1 VRIDTRVA
9 TRTRCNCCGDVG
21 QKSHTF
27 KRLRTQ
33 IVVKLLESDPSLQVQ
48 SARFSLARVM
58 ECARAPLVLR
68 GPSVGR
74 LHRSVGCT
82 AQLDALLGWLH
93 VEVSY
98 RLCRFYWKRCSVGW

>member
-1 VRIDTRVA
+1 MRIDTRVA

-27 KRLRTQ
+27 KEETEGADSSETSGKWSLITGVQVRGSVLRA
-33 IVVKLLESDPSLQVQ
+33 LL
-48 SARFSLARVM
+48 SARAL
-58 ECARAPLVLR
+58 LVLR
-68 GPSVGR
+68 GPSIGR

-98 RLCRFYWKRCSVGW
+98 SLWLEVLLG